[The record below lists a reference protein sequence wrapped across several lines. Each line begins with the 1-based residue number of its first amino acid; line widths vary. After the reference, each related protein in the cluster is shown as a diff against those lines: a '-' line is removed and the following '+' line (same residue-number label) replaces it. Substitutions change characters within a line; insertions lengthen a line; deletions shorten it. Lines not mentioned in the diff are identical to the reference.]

1 MKIYPRQMA
10 MVSPP
15 RPDTDWTKR
24 QRKNKTMPNTGSGEN
39 KKTIHNAAILNF
51 HQFLLL
57 SRFYLALCT
66 AVFCS
71 GSSSVTLLWLH
82 LLITEEKVLRVT
94 SVNRALEIHVCNGP
108 NNKCTICPHYI
119 HCYPICN
126 RSSRNHSYDLA
137 TWNKREN
144 IETAL
149 KLYFKK

>member
-24 QRKNKTMPNTGSGEN
+24 QRKNKTKPNTGSGEN

-51 HQFLLL
+51 HQLLLL
-57 SRFYLALCT
+57 SRFHLAQFIQPYS
-66 AVFCS
+66 AQA
-71 GSSSVTLLWLH
+71 LLR
-82 LLITEEKVLRVT
+82 LLFSDLLMTEEKVLRVT
-94 SVNRALEIHVCNGP
+94 SFNRALEIHVCNGP

-137 TWNKREN
+137 TWNKKEN

-149 KLYFKK
+149 KLYCKK